1 MSSNLSGNVTQ
12 GTGITDT
19 LEVVLIK
26 ETLEN
31 VTVTLEE
38 DPGLKKVSYTL
49 KDVLAYTLKN
59 IGNAMKQMI
68 FYLLGRK
75 INSIICFGVILI
87 IISVIKW
94 IVAQKSSSKSVYEFM
109 EVIGYV
115 V

>member
-49 KDVLAYTLKN
+49 KDVLAYTLKKYWQYYKAN
-59 IGNAMKQMI
+59 DI
-68 FYLLGRK
+68 LLAWQE
-75 INSIICFGVILI
+75 N
-87 IISVIKW
+87 
-94 IVAQKSSSKSVYEFM
+94 Q
-109 EVIGYV
+109 
-115 V
+115 